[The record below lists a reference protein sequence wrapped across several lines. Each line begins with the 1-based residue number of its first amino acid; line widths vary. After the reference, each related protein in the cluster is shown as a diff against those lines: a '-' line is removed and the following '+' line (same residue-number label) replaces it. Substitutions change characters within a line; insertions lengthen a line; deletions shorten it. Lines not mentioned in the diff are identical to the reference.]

1 MRCKDYYKFF
11 QEKATAEPTAVK
23 SWSKRG
29 FDLTHH
35 WSKLFKNMY
44 KIFINNKLREF
55 AFKLFHRILVT
66 NKELK
71 RFKIRNDDACF
82 QCQNADSLEH
92 TFLECPV
99 SIKFY
104 QEVLSWFNVSQN
116 TQINLSN
123 KQFLFQNFTIS
134 PAVHRNLCRQ
144 LDLLLLFTK
153 KYLYACKITESHP
166 SFLLFLTNLKL
177 Q

>member
-1 MRCKDYYKFF
+1 M
-11 QEKATAEPTAVK
+11 K

-29 FDLTHH
+29 HDLSHH
-35 WSKLFKNMY
+35 WSKLFKNIY
-44 KIFINNKLREF
+44 KISIDNKLREF
-55 AFKLFHRILVT
+55 AFKLFQRILVI

-71 RFKIRNDDACF
+71 RFKIRNDDACV

-104 QEVLSWFNVSQN
+104 QKVFSEN
-116 TQINLSN
+116 TQINLPN
-123 KQFLFQNFTIS
+123 EQFLFQNYTIS
-134 PAVHRNLCRQ
+134 PAVHRNLPHQ

-153 KYLYACKITESHP
+153 KYLYARKMTESHP
-166 SFLLFLTNLKL
+166 SFLQFLTTLKFQRKSENLI
-177 Q
+177 